1 MRVRIFMDPEP
12 AVVEERVNHWLEHE
26 LGNAEIIKT
35 ETTGVVAAPG
45 SDGRS
50 YPYIIVT
57 IWFERR

>member
-1 MRVRIFMDPEP
+1 MDPEP

-35 ETTGVVAAPG
+35 ETTGVAAATG
-45 SDGRS
+45 SEGRS

-57 IWFERR
+57 IWFEGR

>member
-1 MRVRIFMDPEP
+1 MRIRIFMDSVA

-26 LGNAEIIKT
+26 AGNAAIVKT

-57 IWFERR
+57 ICYQRR